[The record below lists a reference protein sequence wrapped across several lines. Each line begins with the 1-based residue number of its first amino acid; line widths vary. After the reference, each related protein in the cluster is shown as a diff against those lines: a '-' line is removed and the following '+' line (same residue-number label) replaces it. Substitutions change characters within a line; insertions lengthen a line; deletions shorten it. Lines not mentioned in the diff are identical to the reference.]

1 MQGKYKH
8 IILQKRNSKK
18 SAIPQL
24 SSAINSSIIMLILMF
39 KEKYKVSDLL
49 YVSNFFYCCKLSQLM
64 NSLQG
69 GDRITLVSCSALLQ
83 QKANERKERN
93 GLAAQVKGSGEF
105 TGQLIS
111 NLTLCYISIKKTPTQ
126 NRTTPVPQCKCM
138 FGNNT
143 QILHCL

>member
-49 YVSNFFYCCKLSQLM
+49 YVSNFF
-64 NSLQG
+64 
-69 GDRITLVSCSALLQ
+69 LL
-83 QKANERKERN
+83 
-93 GLAAQVKGSGEF
+93 L
-105 TGQLIS
+105 
-111 NLTLCYISIKKTPTQ
+111 
-126 NRTTPVPQCKCM
+126 
-138 FGNNT
+138 
-143 QILHCL
+143 